1 MKTKS
6 KHLLA
11 LLLTGALLTGL
22 LPVGTGTESQA
33 AEQPA
38 LKNPRI
44 IKTVEEV
51 APEAGSRKQPKNPTA
66 EKGITTWDC
75 IWFGNYWQEDTNGD
89 GKVDKNDKKTPIKWR
104 VLSVEGD
111 DAFLMADKNLDCQRY
126 NDTDTDV
133 TWETCTMRSWLNG
146 YGAESNKDG
155 KDYSGNN
162 FLDNAFSADEQ
173 SAIRTTNVVNHDN
186 PEYGTEGG
194 NDTMDKVYLLS
205 LDEVENPSYG
215 FGSHNSTSATRVAVN
230 TAYTAGGGE
239 VDGCMSSAGKAG
251 AWWLRSSGYDSDYAS
266 CVDDDGFVCAD
277 GYYVDN
283 SDDGVRP
290 ALHLNLKASSD
301 AVSVSGWSYA
311 GTVPSDDVA
320 EWDCIWFG
328 NYWQEDTNGDGKAD
342 KNDKKTPI
350 KWRVLS
356 VDGDDVFLMADKNL
370 DCQRYNDT
378 YTDVTWET
386 CTMRSW
392 LNGYGAESN
401 RDGKDY
407 SGNNFL
413 NNAFSVEE
421 QSAIKTTNVVNHDN
435 PEYGTEGG
443 NDTTDKVYLLSLDEV
458 KNLSYGF
465 GSHNSTS
472 ATRVAVNTAYT
483 AGGGEIE
490 SEYMSSAGK
499 VDYWW
504 LRSSG
509 IISFYASCVDY
520 NGYVSADGGIVGS
533 IDSYGVRPALHLNLK
548 ASSDAVSASSWS
560 YAGSVTSNEEESETA
575 TPTPDGTATP
585 TPDVTATPTPDGTA
599 TPTPDVTA
607 TPTPDGTATPT
618 PDVTATPT
626 PDGTATPTPDVTATP
641 TPDSTATPTPD
652 VTATPTPDSTATPTE
667 PSNNTTQTAKPTE
680 ETNKHNS
687 LSKGTVLKDK
697 KNEVSY
703 RVLAQDRV
711 EFYKADNKETTKI
724 TIPSVVS
731 MDGVKFKVT
740 DISDNAFNGCKK
752 LKSVTIGK
760 SVTTI
765 GNKAFSKCTSLKK
778 ITIPAGVTKIGK
790 KAFYGCKKLKSIT
803 IKTKKLKNKSV
814 GAQAFKGL
822 HKKAVIKVPKK
833 QKKAYTKWLR
843 KKGIT
848 KKMKIK

>member
-126 NDTDTDV
+126 NDTGTDV

-194 NDTMDKVYLLS
+194 NDTTDKVYLLS
-205 LDEVENPSYG
+205 LDEVENSSYG
-215 FGSHNSTSATRVAVN
+215 FVSHNSTSATRVAVN

-239 VDGCMSSAGKAG
+239 IESEYMSSAGKVDY
-251 AWWLRSSGYDSDYAS
+251 WWLRSSGDGSNRAS
-266 CVDDDGFVCAD
+266 CVGSNGYVKAD
-277 GYYVDN
+277 GSSVYNNDR
-283 SDDGVRP
+283 GVRP

-401 RDGKDY
+401 KDGKDY

-413 NNAFSVEE
+413 DNAFSADE
-421 QSAIKTTNVVNHDN
+421 QSAIRTTNVVNHDN

-458 KNLSYGF
+458 ENSSYGF
-465 GSHNSTS
+465 VSHNSTS

-509 IISFYASCVDY
+509 DGSNRASCVGS
-520 NGYVSADGGIVGS
+520 NGYVKADGSSVYNN
-533 IDSYGVRPALHLNLK
+533 DRGVRPALHLNLK

-560 YAGSVTSNEEESETA
+560 YAGSVTSNEEESE
-575 TPTPDGTATP
+575 
-585 TPDVTATPTPDGTA
+585 
-599 TPTPDVTA
+599 
-607 TPTPDGTATPT
+607 
-618 PDVTATPT
+618 TATPT

-711 EFYKADNKETTKI
+711 EYYKADNKETTKI

-778 ITIPAGVTKIGK
+778 ITIPAGVAKIGK
-790 KAFYGCKKLKSIT
+790 KAFYGCKKLKTIT
-803 IKTKKLKNKSV
+803 IKSKKLNSKSV

>member
-194 NDTMDKVYLLS
+194 NDTTDKVYLLS
-205 LDEVENPSYG
+205 LDEVKNLSYG

-301 AVSVSGWSYA
+301 AVS
-311 GTVPSDDVA
+311 
-320 EWDCIWFG
+320 
-328 NYWQEDTNGDGKAD
+328 
-342 KNDKKTPI
+342 
-350 KWRVLS
+350 
-356 VDGDDVFLMADKNL
+356 
-370 DCQRYNDT
+370 
-378 YTDVTWET
+378 
-386 CTMRSW
+386 
-392 LNGYGAESN
+392 
-401 RDGKDY
+401 
-407 SGNNFL
+407 
-413 NNAFSVEE
+413 
-421 QSAIKTTNVVNHDN
+421 
-435 PEYGTEGG
+435 
-443 NDTTDKVYLLSLDEV
+443 
-458 KNLSYGF
+458 
-465 GSHNSTS
+465 
-472 ATRVAVNTAYT
+472 
-483 AGGGEIE
+483 
-490 SEYMSSAGK
+490 
-499 VDYWW
+499 
-504 LRSSG
+504 
-509 IISFYASCVDY
+509 
-520 NGYVSADGGIVGS
+520 
-533 IDSYGVRPALHLNLK
+533 
-548 ASSDAVSASSWS
+548 ASSWS
-560 YAGSVTSNEEESETA
+560 YAGSVTSNEEESE
-575 TPTPDGTATP
+575 
-585 TPDVTATPTPDGTA
+585 
-599 TPTPDVTA
+599 
-607 TPTPDGTATPT
+607 
-618 PDVTATPT
+618 TATPT

>member
-1 MKTKS
+1 MKKTS
-6 KHLLA
+6 KYSLA
-11 LLLTGALLTGL
+11 LLLIGALMTGL
-22 LPVGTGTESQA
+22 LPVGTGMESQA
-33 AEQPA
+33 AEQPT

-44 IKTVEEV
+44 LKTTEEV
-51 APEAGSRKQPKNPTA
+51 APEERSKKMPKNPTT
-66 EKGITTWDC
+66 ENGITTWDC

-89 GKVDKNDKKTPIKWR
+89 GKTDKNDKKTPIKWR

-111 DAFLMADKNLDCQRY
+111 DVFLVADKNLDCQRY

-162 FLDNAFSADEQ
+162 FLDNAFSAGEQ
-173 SAIRTTNVVNHDN
+173 LAIRTTNVVNNDN

-194 NDTMDKVYLLS
+194 NDTADKVYLLS
-205 LDEVENPSYG
+205 LDEVTNPAYG
-215 FGSHNSTSATRVAVN
+215 FASHNSTSATRIAVN

-239 VDGCMSSAGKAG
+239 IESEYMNNAGNAES
-251 AWWLRSSGYDSDYAS
+251 WWRRSPGYYGNDASGVY
-266 CVDDDGFVCAD
+266 DDGS
-277 GYYVDN
+277 VDAVGIDVDRSGN
-283 SDDGVRP
+283 AVRP

-301 AVSVSGWSYA
+301 AISASDWSYA

-328 NYWQEDTNGDGKAD
+328 NYWQEDTNGDGKTD

-356 VDGDDVFLMADKNL
+356 VEGDDVFLVADKNL

-378 YTDVTWET
+378 DMDVTWKT

-401 RDGKDY
+401 KDGKDY

-413 NNAFSVEE
+413 NNVFSAGE
-421 QSAIKTTNVVNHDN
+421 QLAIRTTNVVNNDN

-443 NDTTDKVYLLSLDEV
+443 NDTADKVYLLSLDEV
-458 KNLSYGF
+458 TNLAYGF
-465 GSHNSTS
+465 ASHDSTS
-472 ATRVAVNTAYT
+472 ATRIAVNTAYT

-490 SEYMSSAGK
+490 SKYMNDAGNAEH
-499 VDYWW
+499 WW
-504 LRSSG
+504 LRSPGYGSN
-509 IISFYASCVDY
+509 FASNVDY
-520 NGYVSADGGIVGS
+520 DGYVDAGGDFVYGS
-533 IDSYGVRPALHLNLK
+533 HYDHAVRPALHLNLK
-548 ASSDAVSASSWS
+548 ASSDAISASVWS

-575 TPTPDGTATP
+575 TPTPDVTATP
-585 TPDVTATPTPDGTA
+585 TPDVTATPTPDVTTSPTPDTTA
-599 TPTPDVTA
+599 TP
-607 TPTPDGTATPT
+607 
-618 PDVTATPT
+618 
-626 PDGTATPTPDVTATP
+626 
-641 TPDSTATPTPD
+641 
-652 VTATPTPDSTATPTE
+652 TPTE

-680 ETNKHNS
+680 EPNKQNS

-711 EFYKADNKETTKI
+711 EFYKVDNKATSKI
-724 TIPSVVS
+724 IIPSTVS

-778 ITIPAGVTKIGK
+778 ITIPTSVTKIGK
-790 KAFYGCKKLKSIT
+790 KAFYGCKKLKTIT
-803 IKTKKLKNKSV
+803 IKSKKLNSKSV
-814 GAQAFKGL
+814 GAQAFKGI

>member
-75 IWFGNYWQEDTNGD
+75 IWFGNTNGD

-301 AVSVSGWSYA
+301 AVS
-311 GTVPSDDVA
+311 
-320 EWDCIWFG
+320 
-328 NYWQEDTNGDGKAD
+328 
-342 KNDKKTPI
+342 
-350 KWRVLS
+350 
-356 VDGDDVFLMADKNL
+356 
-370 DCQRYNDT
+370 
-378 YTDVTWET
+378 
-386 CTMRSW
+386 
-392 LNGYGAESN
+392 
-401 RDGKDY
+401 
-407 SGNNFL
+407 
-413 NNAFSVEE
+413 
-421 QSAIKTTNVVNHDN
+421 
-435 PEYGTEGG
+435 
-443 NDTTDKVYLLSLDEV
+443 
-458 KNLSYGF
+458 
-465 GSHNSTS
+465 
-472 ATRVAVNTAYT
+472 
-483 AGGGEIE
+483 
-490 SEYMSSAGK
+490 
-499 VDYWW
+499 
-504 LRSSG
+504 
-509 IISFYASCVDY
+509 
-520 NGYVSADGGIVGS
+520 
-533 IDSYGVRPALHLNLK
+533 
-548 ASSDAVSASSWS
+548 ASSWS
-560 YAGSVTSNEEESETA
+560 YAGSVTSNEEESE
-575 TPTPDGTATP
+575 
-585 TPDVTATPTPDGTA
+585 
-599 TPTPDVTA
+599 
-607 TPTPDGTATPT
+607 
-618 PDVTATPT
+618 TATPT

-778 ITIPAGVTKIGK
+778 ITLPVGITKIGK
-790 KAFYGCKKLKSIT
+790 KAFYGCKKLKTIT
-803 IKTKKLKNKSV
+803 IKSKKLNSKSV
-814 GAQAFKGL
+814 GAQAFKRI

-833 QKKAYTKWLR
+833 QKKAYTKWLK

>member
-22 LPVGTGTESQA
+22 MPVGTGTESQA
-33 AEQPA
+33 AEQPT

-194 NDTMDKVYLLS
+194 NDTTDKVYLLS

-215 FGSHNSTSATRVAVN
+215 FV
-230 TAYTAGGGE
+230 
-239 VDGCMSSAGKAG
+239 
-251 AWWLRSSGYDSDYAS
+251 
-266 CVDDDGFVCAD
+266 
-277 GYYVDN
+277 
-283 SDDGVRP
+283 
-290 ALHLNLKASSD
+290 
-301 AVSVSGWSYA
+301 
-311 GTVPSDDVA
+311 
-320 EWDCIWFG
+320 
-328 NYWQEDTNGDGKAD
+328 
-342 KNDKKTPI
+342 
-350 KWRVLS
+350 
-356 VDGDDVFLMADKNL
+356 
-370 DCQRYNDT
+370 
-378 YTDVTWET
+378 
-386 CTMRSW
+386 
-392 LNGYGAESN
+392 
-401 RDGKDY
+401 
-407 SGNNFL
+407 
-413 NNAFSVEE
+413 
-421 QSAIKTTNVVNHDN
+421 
-435 PEYGTEGG
+435 
-443 NDTTDKVYLLSLDEV
+443 
-458 KNLSYGF
+458 
-465 GSHNSTS
+465 SHNSTS

-509 IISFYASCVDY
+509 DGSYVASCVDDL
-520 NGYVSADGGIVGS
+520 GYVYAGGRDV
-533 IDSYGVRPALHLNLK
+533 DNRYNGVRPALHLNLK

-585 TPDVTATPTPDGTA
+585 TPDVTAM
-599 TPTPDVTA
+599 
-607 TPTPDGTATPT
+607 
-618 PDVTATPT
+618 
-626 PDGTATPTPDVTATP
+626 P

-711 EFYKADNKETTKI
+711 EYYKADNKETTKI
-724 TIPSVVS
+724 TIPSAVS

-778 ITIPAGVTKIGK
+778 ITIPAGVAKIGK
-790 KAFYGCKKLKSIT
+790 KAFYGCKKLKTIT
-803 IKTKKLKNKSV
+803 IKSKKLNSKSV

>member
-1 MKTKS
+1 M
-6 KHLLA
+6 
-11 LLLTGALLTGL
+11 
-22 LPVGTGTESQA
+22 
-33 AEQPA
+33 
-38 LKNPRI
+38 
-44 IKTVEEV
+44 
-51 APEAGSRKQPKNPTA
+51 
-66 EKGITTWDC
+66 
-75 IWFGNYWQEDTNGD
+75 
-89 GKVDKNDKKTPIKWR
+89 
-104 VLSVEGD
+104 
-111 DAFLMADKNLDCQRY
+111 
-126 NDTDTDV
+126 
-133 TWETCTMRSWLNG
+133 
-146 YGAESNKDG
+146 
-155 KDYSGNN
+155 
-162 FLDNAFSADEQ
+162 
-173 SAIRTTNVVNHDN
+173 
-186 PEYGTEGG
+186 
-194 NDTMDKVYLLS
+194 
-205 LDEVENPSYG
+205 
-215 FGSHNSTSATRVAVN
+215 
-230 TAYTAGGGE
+230 
-239 VDGCMSSAGKAG
+239 
-251 AWWLRSSGYDSDYAS
+251 
-266 CVDDDGFVCAD
+266 
-277 GYYVDN
+277 
-283 SDDGVRP
+283 
-290 ALHLNLKASSD
+290 
-301 AVSVSGWSYA
+301 
-311 GTVPSDDVA
+311 
-320 EWDCIWFG
+320 
-328 NYWQEDTNGDGKAD
+328 
-342 KNDKKTPI
+342 
-350 KWRVLS
+350 
-356 VDGDDVFLMADKNL
+356 
-370 DCQRYNDT
+370 
-378 YTDVTWET
+378 
-386 CTMRSW
+386 
-392 LNGYGAESN
+392 
-401 RDGKDY
+401 
-407 SGNNFL
+407 
-413 NNAFSVEE
+413 
-421 QSAIKTTNVVNHDN
+421 NHDN

-458 KNLSYGF
+458 ENPSYGF
-465 GSHNSTS
+465 VSHNSTS

-509 IISFYASCVDY
+509 DGSNRASCVDSG
-520 NGYVSADGGIVGS
+520 GYVDADGGCVS
-533 IDSYGVRPALHLNLK
+533 NNSYGVRPALHLNLK

-618 PDVTATPT
+618 
-626 PDGTATPTPDVTATP
+626 
-641 TPDSTATPTPD
+641 
-652 VTATPTPDSTATPTE
+652 E

-680 ETNKHNS
+680 EINKHNS

-711 EFYKADNKETTKI
+711 EYYKADNKETTKI

-778 ITIPAGVTKIGK
+778 ITIPAGVAKIGK
-790 KAFYGCKKLKSIT
+790 KAFYGCKKLKTIT
-803 IKTKKLKNKSV
+803 IKSKKLNSKSV

>member
-22 LPVGTGTESQA
+22 MPVGTGTESQA

-146 YGAESNKDG
+146 YGAESNRDG

-162 FLDNAFSADEQ
+162 FLNNAFSVEEQ
-173 SAIRTTNVVNHDN
+173 SAIKTTNVVNHDN

-194 NDTMDKVYLLS
+194 NDTTDKVYLLS
-205 LDEVENPSYG
+205 LDEVENSSYG
-215 FGSHNSTSATRVAVN
+215 FVSHNSTSATRVAVN

-239 VDGCMSSAGKAG
+239 IRSEYMNSAGKAED
-251 AWWLRSSGYDSDYAS
+251 WWLRSSGSYGSDYAS
-266 CVDDDGFVCAD
+266 CVRGNGSVHAGGDG
-277 GYYVDN
+277 VDY
-283 SDDGVRP
+283 DKYGVRP

-301 AVSVSGWSYA
+301 AVSVLGWSYA

-378 YTDVTWET
+378 DTDVTWET

-458 KNLSYGF
+458 ENSSYGF
-465 GSHNSTS
+465 VSHNSTS

-483 AGGGEIE
+483 AGGGEIR
-490 SEYMSSAGK
+490 SEYMNSAGK
-499 VDYWW
+499 AEDWW

-509 IISFYASCVDY
+509 SYGSDYASCVRGNGSVHAGGDGVDY
-520 NGYVSADGGIVGS
+520 DK
-533 IDSYGVRPALHLNLK
+533 YGVRPALHLNLK

-575 TPTPDGTATP
+575 TPTPDG
-585 TPDVTATPTPDGTA
+585 
-599 TPTPDVTA
+599 
-607 TPTPDGTATPT
+607 
-618 PDVTATPT
+618 
-626 PDGTATPTPDVTATP
+626 
-641 TPDSTATPTPD
+641 TATPTPD

-711 EFYKADNKETTKI
+711 EYYKADNKETTKI
-724 TIPSVVS
+724 TIPSAVS

>member
-1 MKTKS
+1 
-6 KHLLA
+6 
-11 LLLTGALLTGL
+11 
-22 LPVGTGTESQA
+22 
-33 AEQPA
+33 
-38 LKNPRI
+38 
-44 IKTVEEV
+44 
-51 APEAGSRKQPKNPTA
+51 
-66 EKGITTWDC
+66 
-75 IWFGNYWQEDTNGD
+75 
-89 GKVDKNDKKTPIKWR
+89 
-104 VLSVEGD
+104 
-111 DAFLMADKNLDCQRY
+111 
-126 NDTDTDV
+126 
-133 TWETCTMRSWLNG
+133 
-146 YGAESNKDG
+146 
-155 KDYSGNN
+155 
-162 FLDNAFSADEQ
+162 
-173 SAIRTTNVVNHDN
+173 
-186 PEYGTEGG
+186 
-194 NDTMDKVYLLS
+194 
-205 LDEVENPSYG
+205 
-215 FGSHNSTSATRVAVN
+215 
-230 TAYTAGGGE
+230 
-239 VDGCMSSAGKAG
+239 
-251 AWWLRSSGYDSDYAS
+251 
-266 CVDDDGFVCAD
+266 
-277 GYYVDN
+277 
-283 SDDGVRP
+283 
-290 ALHLNLKASSD
+290 
-301 AVSVSGWSYA
+301 
-311 GTVPSDDVA
+311 
-320 EWDCIWFG
+320 
-328 NYWQEDTNGDGKAD
+328 
-342 KNDKKTPI
+342 
-350 KWRVLS
+350 
-356 VDGDDVFLMADKNL
+356 
-370 DCQRYNDT
+370 
-378 YTDVTWET
+378 
-386 CTMRSW
+386 MRSW

-585 TPDVTATPTPDGTA
+585 TPDVTATPTPD
-599 TPTPDVTA
+599 
-607 TPTPDGTATPT
+607 
-618 PDVTATPT
+618 
-626 PDGTATPTPDVTATP
+626 
-641 TPDSTATPTPD
+641 STATPTPD

-790 KAFYGCKKLKSIT
+790 KAFYGCKKIKSIT

>member
-1 MKTKS
+1 M
-6 KHLLA
+6 
-11 LLLTGALLTGL
+11 
-22 LPVGTGTESQA
+22 
-33 AEQPA
+33 
-38 LKNPRI
+38 
-44 IKTVEEV
+44 
-51 APEAGSRKQPKNPTA
+51 
-66 EKGITTWDC
+66 
-75 IWFGNYWQEDTNGD
+75 
-89 GKVDKNDKKTPIKWR
+89 
-104 VLSVEGD
+104 
-111 DAFLMADKNLDCQRY
+111 
-126 NDTDTDV
+126 
-133 TWETCTMRSWLNG
+133 
-146 YGAESNKDG
+146 
-155 KDYSGNN
+155 
-162 FLDNAFSADEQ
+162 
-173 SAIRTTNVVNHDN
+173 NHDN

-194 NDTMDKVYLLS
+194 NDTTDKVYLLS
-205 LDEVENPSYG
+205 LDEVKNLSYG

-239 VDGCMSSAGKAG
+239 IRSEYMNSAGKVDY
-251 AWWLRSSGYDSDYAS
+251 WWLRSSGDCSDGAS
-266 CVDDDGFVCAD
+266 CVDSGGYVDAD
-277 GYYVDN
+277 GGCVSNN
-283 SDDGVRP
+283 SYGVRP

-483 AGGGEIE
+483 AGGGEIR
-490 SEYMSSAGK
+490 SEYMNSAGK

-509 IISFYASCVDY
+509 DCSDGASCVDSG
-520 NGYVSADGGIVGS
+520 GYVDADGGCVS
-533 IDSYGVRPALHLNLK
+533 NNSYGVRPALHLNLK

-618 PDVTATPT
+618 
-626 PDGTATPTPDVTATP
+626 
-641 TPDSTATPTPD
+641 
-652 VTATPTPDSTATPTE
+652 E

-680 ETNKHNS
+680 EINKHNS

-711 EFYKADNKETTKI
+711 EYYKADNKETTKI

-778 ITIPAGVTKIGK
+778 ITIPAGVAKIGK
-790 KAFYGCKKLKSIT
+790 KAFYGCKKLKTIT
-803 IKTKKLKNKSV
+803 IKSKKLNSKSV

-822 HKKAVIKVPKK
+822 YKKAVIKVPKK
-833 QKKAYTKWLR
+833 QDCLLV
-843 KKGIT
+843 
-848 KKMKIK
+848 KIFPNRQSVYFVAWF

>member
-146 YGAESNKDG
+146 YGAESNRDG

-162 FLDNAFSADEQ
+162 FLNNAFSVEEQ
-173 SAIRTTNVVNHDN
+173 SAIKTTNVVNHDN

-194 NDTMDKVYLLS
+194 NDTTDKVYLLS
-205 LDEVENPSYG
+205 LDEVKNLSYG

-483 AGGGEIE
+483 AGGGEVDGC
-490 SEYMSSAGK
+490 MSSAGK
-499 VDYWW
+499 AGAWW

-509 IISFYASCVDY
+509 YDSDYASCVDDD
-520 NGYVSADGGIVGS
+520 GFVCADGYYVDNS
-533 IDSYGVRPALHLNLK
+533 DDGVRPALHLNLK

-560 YAGSVTSNEEESETA
+560 YAGSVTSNEEESE
-575 TPTPDGTATP
+575 
-585 TPDVTATPTPDGTA
+585 
-599 TPTPDVTA
+599 
-607 TPTPDGTATPT
+607 
-618 PDVTATPT
+618 TATPT

>member
-194 NDTMDKVYLLS
+194 NDTTDKVYLLS
-205 LDEVENPSYG
+205 LDEVKNLSYG

-401 RDGKDY
+401 KDGKDY

-413 NNAFSVEE
+413 DNAFSADE
-421 QSAIKTTNVVNHDN
+421 QSAIRTTNVVNHDN

-483 AGGGEIE
+483 AGGGEVDGC
-490 SEYMSSAGK
+490 MSSAGK
-499 VDYWW
+499 AGAWW

-509 IISFYASCVDY
+509 YDSDYASCVDDD
-520 NGYVSADGGIVGS
+520 GFVCADGYYVDNS
-533 IDSYGVRPALHLNLK
+533 DDGVRPALHLNLK

-560 YAGSVTSNEEESETA
+560 YAGSVTSNEEESE
-575 TPTPDGTATP
+575 
-585 TPDVTATPTPDGTA
+585 
-599 TPTPDVTA
+599 TA

-790 KAFYGCKKLKSIT
+790 KAFYGCKKIKSIT

>member
-194 NDTMDKVYLLS
+194 NDTTDKVYLLS
-205 LDEVENPSYG
+205 LDEVKNLSYG

-239 VDGCMSSAGKAG
+239 IESEYMSSAGKVDY
-251 AWWLRSSGYDSDYAS
+251 WWLRSSGIISFYAS
-266 CVDDDGFVCAD
+266 CVDYNGYVSAD
-277 GYYVDN
+277 GGIVGSIDSY
-283 SDDGVRP
+283 GVRP

-401 RDGKDY
+401 KDGKDY

-413 NNAFSVEE
+413 DNAFSADE
-421 QSAIKTTNVVNHDN
+421 QSAIRTTNVVNHDN

-560 YAGSVTSNEEESETA
+560 YAGSVTSNEEESE
-575 TPTPDGTATP
+575 
-585 TPDVTATPTPDGTA
+585 
-599 TPTPDVTA
+599 TA

-790 KAFYGCKKLKSIT
+790 KAFYGCKKIKSIT

>member
-401 RDGKDY
+401 KDGKDY

-413 NNAFSVEE
+413 DNAFSADE
-421 QSAIKTTNVVNHDN
+421 QSAIRTTNVVNHDN

-443 NDTTDKVYLLSLDEV
+443 NDTMDKVYLLSLDEV
-458 KNLSYGF
+458 ENPSYGF

-483 AGGGEIE
+483 AGGGEVDGC
-490 SEYMSSAGK
+490 MSSAGK
-499 VDYWW
+499 AGAWW

-509 IISFYASCVDY
+509 YDSDYASCVDDD
-520 NGYVSADGGIVGS
+520 GFVCADGYYVDNS
-533 IDSYGVRPALHLNLK
+533 DDGVRPALHLNLK

-560 YAGSVTSNEEESETA
+560 YAGSVTSNEEESE
-575 TPTPDGTATP
+575 
-585 TPDVTATPTPDGTA
+585 
-599 TPTPDVTA
+599 TA

>member
-22 LPVGTGTESQA
+22 MPVGTGTESQA
-33 AEQPA
+33 AEQPT

-146 YGAESNKDG
+146 YGAESNRDG

-162 FLDNAFSADEQ
+162 FLNNAFSVEEQ
-173 SAIRTTNVVNHDN
+173 SAIKTTNVVNHDN

-194 NDTMDKVYLLS
+194 NDTTDKVYLLS
-205 LDEVENPSYG
+205 LDEVKNLSYG

-239 VDGCMSSAGKAG
+239 IRSEYMNSAGKVDY
-251 AWWLRSSGYDSDYAS
+251 WWLRSSGHYSSYAS
-266 CVDDDGFVCAD
+266 CVDDYGDVLAD
-277 GYYVDN
+277 GYRVYDDDN
-283 SDDGVRP
+283 GVRP

-509 IISFYASCVDY
+509 DGSYVASCVDDL
-520 NGYVSADGGIVGS
+520 GYVYAGGRDV
-533 IDSYGVRPALHLNLK
+533 DNRYNGVRPALHLNLK

-560 YAGSVTSNEEESETA
+560 YAGSVTSNEEESE
-575 TPTPDGTATP
+575 
-585 TPDVTATPTPDGTA
+585 
-599 TPTPDVTA
+599 
-607 TPTPDGTATPT
+607 
-618 PDVTATPT
+618 TATPT

-711 EFYKADNKETTKI
+711 EYYKADNKETTKI
-724 TIPSVVS
+724 TIPSAVS

-778 ITIPAGVTKIGK
+778 ITIPAGVAKIGK
-790 KAFYGCKKLKSIT
+790 KAFYGCKKLKTIT
-803 IKTKKLKNKSV
+803 IKSKKLNSKSV

>member
-22 LPVGTGTESQA
+22 MPVGTGTESQA

-126 NDTDTDV
+126 NDTYTDV

-186 PEYGTEGG
+186 PQYGTEGG
-194 NDTMDKVYLLS
+194 NDTTDKVYLLS

-215 FGSHNSTSATRVAVN
+215 FVSHNSTSATRVAVN

-239 VDGCMSSAGKAG
+239 IRSEYMNSAGKVDY
-251 AWWLRSSGYDSDYAS
+251 WWLRSSGDDSDHAS
-266 CVDDDGFVCAD
+266 CVRDFGDVDAD
-277 GYYVDN
+277 GNYVFDTN
-283 SDDGVRP
+283 HGVRP

-401 RDGKDY
+401 KDGKDY

-413 NNAFSVEE
+413 DNAFSADE
-421 QSAIKTTNVVNHDN
+421 QSAIRTTNVVNHDN
-435 PEYGTEGG
+435 PQYGTEGG

-458 KNLSYGF
+458 ENPSYGF
-465 GSHNSTS
+465 VSHNSTS

-483 AGGGEIE
+483 AGGEIE

-509 IISFYASCVDY
+509 DYSRYASCVDDD
-520 NGYVSADGGIVGS
+520 GDVKADGDDVNSNSG
-533 IDSYGVRPALHLNLK
+533 GVRPALHLNLK
-548 ASSDAVSASSWS
+548 ASSDAGSASSWS
-560 YAGSVTSNEEESETA
+560 YAGSVTSNEEESE
-575 TPTPDGTATP
+575 
-585 TPDVTATPTPDGTA
+585 
-599 TPTPDVTA
+599 
-607 TPTPDGTATPT
+607 
-618 PDVTATPT
+618 TATPT

-680 ETNKHNS
+680 EINKHNS

-711 EFYKADNKETTKI
+711 EYYKADNKETTKI

>member
-6 KHLLA
+6 KHILA
-11 LLLTGALLTGL
+11 LLLTGALLAGL
-22 LPVGTGTESQA
+22 LPIGTGMESRA
-33 AEQPA
+33 AEQPT

-44 IKTVEEV
+44 LKTTEEV
-51 APEAGSRKQPKNPTA
+51 APEAGSKKMPENPTA

-89 GKVDKNDKKTPIKWR
+89 GKVDKKDEKTPIKWR
-104 VLSVEGD
+104 VLSVDGD
-111 DAFLMADKNLDCQRY
+111 DVFLIVDKNLDCQRY
-126 NDTDTDV
+126 NDTETEV

-146 YGAESNKDG
+146 YGAESNKNG
-155 KDYSGNN
+155 EDYSGNN
-162 FLDNAFSADEQ
+162 FLNNAFSAEEQ
-173 SAIRTTNVVNHDN
+173 LAIRTTNVVNKDN
-186 PEYGTEGG
+186 PEWGTEGG
-194 NDTMDKVYLLS
+194 NDTADKVYLLS
-205 LDEVENPSYG
+205 LDEVTNPSYG
-215 FGSHNSTSATRVAVN
+215 FDCHNGTSATRTAVN

-239 VDGCMSSAGKAG
+239 TGNEYMSSAGNTED
-251 AWWLRSSGYDSDYAS
+251 WWLRSSGGISSIAS
-266 CVDDDGFVCAD
+266 YVYGDGDVYAD
-277 GYYVDN
+277 GDYVDYN
-283 SDDGVRP
+283 CNDDLAVRP

-301 AVSVSGWSYA
+301 AVSASGWSYA
-311 GTVPSDDVA
+311 GTVPSDNVA

-356 VDGDDVFLMADKNL
+356 VEGDDVFLIADKNL

-401 RDGKDY
+401 KDGKDY

-413 NNAFSVEE
+413 NNAFSAEE
-421 QSAIKTTNVVNHDN
+421 QSAIKTTNVVNKDN
-435 PEYGTEGG
+435 PEDGTEGG
-443 NDTTDKVYLLSLDEV
+443 NDTEDKVYLLSLDKV
-458 KNLSYGF
+458 RHPAYGF
-465 GSHNSTS
+465 GSHNGTS
-472 ATRVAVNTAYT
+472 ATREAVNTAYT
-483 AGGGEIE
+483 AGGGEIG
-490 SEYMSSAGK
+490 SEYMSSAGSAEH
-499 VDYWW
+499 WW

-509 IISFYASCVDY
+509 FFSTDASCVD
-520 NGYVSADGGIVGS
+520 GSGDVIAGG
-533 IDSYGVRPALHLNLK
+533 DSVDLDTYAVRPALHLNLK
-548 ASSDAVSASSWS
+548 ASSDATSASGWS

-575 TPTPDGTATP
+575 TPTPSSTASS
-585 TPDVTATPTPDGTA
+585 TPDVTATPTSDVTPTPTPDITA
-599 TPTPDVTA
+599 TPIPDVTA
-607 TPTPDGTATPT
+607 TPTP
-618 PDVTATPT
+618 
-626 PDGTATPTPDVTATP
+626 
-641 TPDSTATPTPD
+641 
-652 VTATPTPDSTATPTE
+652 TE
-667 PSNNTTQTAKPTE
+667 PSNDTTQTTKPTE
-680 ETNKHNS
+680 ETNKQNS
-687 LSKGTVLKDK
+687 LSKGMVLKDK
-697 KNEVSY
+697 KNEVFY

-711 EFYKADNKETTKI
+711 EFYKVDNKEKTKI
-724 TIPSVVS
+724 IIPSAVS

-790 KAFYGCKKLKSIT
+790 KAFYGCKKLKTIT
-803 IKTKKLKNKSV
+803 IKSKKLNSKSV

-822 HKKAVIKVPKK
+822 YKKAVIKVPKN
-833 QKKAYTKWLR
+833 QKKAYTKWLK